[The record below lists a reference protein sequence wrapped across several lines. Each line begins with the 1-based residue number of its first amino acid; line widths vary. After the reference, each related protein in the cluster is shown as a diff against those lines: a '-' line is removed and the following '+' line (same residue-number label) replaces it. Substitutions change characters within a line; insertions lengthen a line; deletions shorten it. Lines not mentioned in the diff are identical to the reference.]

1 MPDIVKY
8 VTVIPPKVAVGVVGQ
23 VYDQSRREVGRLV
36 EAVTMFSGDPA
47 LLAAGWAAFRE
58 PLLAA
63 GHAPRVAKEAV
74 AATVARLNECPFCVD
89 AHAIMLYGGGAGDF
103 AAQLLDGTDLDAI
116 RSGYQALARW
126 VGDASTADTVSA
138 HPPYTPEQEPEF
150 LGVLVYFHFLT
161 RAINVL
167 LEGTFLPGSERAR
180 RVARRLAGKALAR
193 RVAAVAEPGGAV
205 GLTPLAR
212 PLPADLA
219 WAAPSATIAAA
230 VAGLDTAVTR
240 AGERALSEAARAV
253 VERTVGQWRGE
264 TPGPGASWADEPLDG
279 LAPHDRAAA
288 RLALLCALTPYQV
301 TSKDVTAYRLTHPGD
316 TDLLGAVAWGAFT
329 AARRIGAWTAAAR
342 GGVVR

>member
-8 VTVIPPKVAVGVVGQ
+8 VAVIPPKVAVGVVGQ

-36 EAVTMFSGDPA
+36 EAVTMFSADPV

-63 GHAPRVAKEAV
+63 GHVPRMAKEAV
-74 AATVARLNECPFCVD
+74 AATVSRLNECPFCVD
-89 AHAIMLYGGGAGDF
+89 AHAVMLYGGGAGDF
-103 AAQLLDGTDLDAI
+103 AGQLLDGTDLNAI
-116 RSGYQALARW
+116 RGEYQAVARW
-126 VGDASTADTVSA
+126 AGDASTAATVSER
-138 HPPYTPEQEPEF
+138 PPYTPEQEPEF

-193 RVAAVAEPGGAV
+193 RIAAVAAPGEAV
-205 GLTPLAR
+205 GLTAPTR

-240 AGERALSEAARAV
+240 AGERAMSDAARKVVQRAV
-253 VERTVGQWRGE
+253 EQWQGE
-264 TPGPGASWADEPLDG
+264 TPGPSAAWADEPLEG
-279 LAPHDRAAA
+279 LAAHDRAAA

-301 TSKDVTAYRLTHPGD
+301 TPKDVAAYRVVHPGD
-316 TDLLGAVAWGAFT
+316 TDLLGVVAWGAFT
-329 AARRIGAWTAAAR
+329 AARRIGAWTAAAH
-342 GGVVR
+342 GGVAM